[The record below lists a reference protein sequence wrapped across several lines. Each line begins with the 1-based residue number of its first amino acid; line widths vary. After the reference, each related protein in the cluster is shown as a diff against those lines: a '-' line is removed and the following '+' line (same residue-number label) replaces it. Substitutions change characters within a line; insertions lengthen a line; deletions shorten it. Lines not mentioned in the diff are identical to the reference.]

1 MRQLRLTIWHLG
13 LVIVIVV
20 GSLSG
25 VLAGVQTLLPRWQTP
40 WLLPLV
46 VLVAVD
52 AGLTQWVVERDRQ
65 GWSEQIVVRVVEATL
80 LVVLA
85 RLASL
90 VAEGT
95 PLSTIGTWLRD
106 PLAFFGGRWSEYV
119 IIAFVVWLVATSLTH
134 RVAQFN
140 AAPPHPGVRE
150 LRIDQAVLLNERAM
164 ALARFDR
171 AWLTLT
177 ILGVAGV
184 VAALFRA
191 PLLDVI
197 SSWSSLQLLLAVLG
211 CALAGV
217 LLHSEG
223 QLEFLQFRWQI
234 DQLAI
239 APAVTQR
246 WRRTTWLLAC
256 GAIVLALLLGGA
268 VRFVPPLPPLLP
280 VLNVLLTLLV
290 LLTWLIVALVSLVLL
305 PFAWLIGL
313 LRGDE
318 TAAPAPRFVP
328 PPLPPIEQTVS
339 ERPLL
344 PALIFWG
351 CVVLLLGLAVLR
363 YVQQRYDVATLLGRW
378 RGWRWIMALWRR
390 AVNDL
395 RGWSEL
401 ALQHIQRVRRERRI
415 AAASRVPVRGNRAQ
429 LRALYR
435 RMVRLSVRRGVQHQA
450 SHTPY
455 EWSRR
460 LRKEVPTVA
469 KETQAFTDAYVAAEY
484 GPAPPSKDEIHQA
497 RRWWRRIERVLLRR
511 R

>member
-1 MRQLRLTIWHLG
+1 MRQLRLTIWHLV

-20 GSLSG
+20 GALSG
-25 VLAGVQTLLPRWQTP
+25 VLAGVQALLPGWQTP

-46 VLVAVD
+46 TLVAVD
-52 AGLTQWVVERDRQ
+52 AVLTQWLVERERQ
-65 GWSEQIVVRVVEATL
+65 GWSEQAVVRVVEATL
-80 LVVLA
+80 LIVLA
-85 RLASL
+85 RLTSL
-90 VAEGT
+90 VAEGV

-119 IIAFVVWLVATSLTH
+119 IIAFGAWLVATILTH

-140 AAPPHPGVRE
+140 AAPPQAGIRD
-150 LRIDQAVLLNERAM
+150 LQIDQAVLLNERAM

-177 ILGVAGV
+177 ILGVAGA
-184 VAALFRA
+184 VAALLRV

-197 SSWSSLQLLLAVLG
+197 GSWSSLRVLVAVLG

-239 APAVTQR
+239 APAVTHR

-256 GAIVLALLLGGA
+256 GAIMLALLLGGA
-268 VRFVPPLPPLLP
+268 VRFVPPLPPLIP

-290 LLTWLIVALVSLVLL
+290 LLTWLIVALVSLLLL

-313 LRGDE
+313 LRGDD
-318 TAAPAPRFVP
+318 TATPAPRFVP

-351 CVVLLLGLAVLR
+351 CVVLLLGVAMLR
-363 YVQQRYDVATLLGRW
+363 YVQQRYDVAALLGRW
-378 RGWRWIMALWRR
+378 RGWRWIMGLWRR
-390 AVNDL
+390 AVDDV
-395 RGWSEL
+395 RGWGEL
-401 ALQHIQRVRRERRI
+401 ALQQIRRVRRDRRVGP
-415 AAASRVPVRGNRAQ
+415 ARRVPVRGNRAQ

-435 RMVRLSVRRGVQHQA
+435 RMVRLGVSRGVQQQP
-450 SHTPY
+450 SNTPY

-460 LRKEVPTVA
+460 LGTQVPTVA
-469 KETQAFTDAYVAAEY
+469 EETQAFTDAYVAAEY
-484 GPAPPSKDEIHQA
+484 GPSPPSRNDVHQA
-497 RRWWRRIERVLLRR
+497 RRWWRRIERVLLRHR
-511 R
+511 